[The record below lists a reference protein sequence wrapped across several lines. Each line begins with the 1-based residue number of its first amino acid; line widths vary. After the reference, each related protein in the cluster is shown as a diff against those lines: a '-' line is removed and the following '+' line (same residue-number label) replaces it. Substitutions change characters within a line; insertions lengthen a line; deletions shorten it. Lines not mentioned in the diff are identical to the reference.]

1 MKVARVEKCVGGTLI
16 DYWSQ
21 EIKLLGHQQNKQ
33 RKNCQSQEIKEVQ
46 RWSLDFTSQ
55 VIRPLNKQWGKY

>member
-33 RKNCQSQEIKEVQ
+33 KKLAESR
-46 RWSLDFTSQ
+46 
-55 VIRPLNKQWGKY
+55 NKRST